1 MAENN
6 SPNNQDPRKRIVIL
20 SRGERLRLIS
30 AAKPLMGKNTYKQID
45 SLKELFIFTRDHG
58 TADQLILD
66 LKYAPE
72 LDGHTIRELRAL
84 GWKSILLILE
94 RRDRS
99 KIKKILSFKL
109 EQILIMPDRKI
120 NSKIATRM
128 TDGELLMMQLMADGY
143 KVPAIAKKLNC
154 SPQTIRRSLKKMLIR
169 LGYSRRIRLLTD
181 LFREGALK

>member
-1 MAENN
+1 MTENN
-6 SPNNQDPRKRIVIL
+6 SPKNQVLRRRVVIL

-30 AAKPLMGKNTYKQID
+30 TAKPLMSQNMYKQID
-45 SLKELFIFTRDHG
+45 SLKDLFIFTRDHG

-66 LKYAPE
+66 LKYAPH

-99 KIKKILSFKL
+99 KIKELLSFKL
-109 EQILIMPDRKI
+109 EQILIMPERKI

-128 TDGELLMMQLMADGY
+128 TEGELLMMQLLADGY
-143 KVPAIAKKLNC
+143 KVPAIAQKLNC

-169 LGYSRRIRLLTD
+169 LGYSRRIRLLSD

>member
-6 SPNNQDPRKRIVIL
+6 SPKDLIPQQRIVIL
-20 SRGERLRLIS
+20 SRGERLRRITAVKS
-30 AAKPLMGKNTYKQID
+30 QMGKNRYKQIESVKD
-45 SLKELFIFTRDHG
+45 LFIFTRDHG

-66 LKYAPE
+66 IKYAPQ

-94 RRDRS
+94 RRDRI
-99 KIKKILSFKL
+99 KIKKLLNFKL

-120 NSKIATRM
+120 NSKIATKM
-128 TDGELLMMQLMADGY
+128 TEGELLIMQLLADGS
-143 KVPAIAKKLNC
+143 KVPAIAQKLSC
-154 SPQTIRRSLKKMLIR
+154 SPQTIRRSLKKMLKR

-181 LFREGALK
+181 LFREGALR